1 LGDTKIKLLLL
12 LDAKGCRLMET
23 DAVFEPGAEK
33 IKVPGAVLIEG
44 LPGVGLVAK
53 AAVAYL
59 LVKLGGRR
67 ICRFYSP
74 FFPSV
79 GYVRD
84 GKVLPYFADFY
95 LVESPRPLI
104 LLYGNAQ
111 PSTYYGQHE
120 FCQRVIEVAAD
131 LGVSSV
137 ITLGG
142 YGKDQVSDPR
152 VIYLSSTSEESVRR
166 ALEKIDAVPYEGQI
180 VGAAGL
186 LILMAGG
193 LGMENMSLLIE
204 AGDMIPDYLATRR
217 GVEVLVKL
225 LDLDLEI
232 GDIYD
237 FSMAYEEAV
246 KTLES

>member
-1 LGDTKIKLLLL
+1 
-12 LDAKGCRLMET
+12 MET
-23 DAVFEPGAEK
+23 DAVFESGAEGLR
-33 IKVPGAVLIEG
+33 VPGAVLIEG

-79 GYVRD
+79 GYIRD
-84 GKVLPYFADFY
+84 GRILPFFADFY

-120 FCQRVIEVAAD
+120 FCQRIIEVAMD

-152 VIYLSSTSEESVRR
+152 VIYLSSTNEESIRR

-186 LILMAGG
+186 LILMAGER
-193 LGMENMSLLIE
+193 GMENLSLLIE
-204 AGDMIPDYLATRR
+204 AGDMIPDYLATKR
-217 GVEVLVKL
+217 GVEALVKL
-225 LDLDLEI
+225 LDLDLEV
-232 GDIYD
+232 GDVYD
-237 FSMAYEEAV
+237 FSVAYEEAV
-246 KTLES
+246 RTFEG

>member
-1 LGDTKIKLLLL
+1 
-12 LDAKGCRLMET
+12 MET
-23 DAVFEPGAEK
+23 DAVFEPDAENLR
-33 IKVPGAVLIEG
+33 VSGAVLIEG

-59 LVKLGGRR
+59 LMRLGGRR

-84 GKVLPYFADFY
+84 GRLLPYFADFY

-120 FCQRVIEVAAD
+120 FCQRIIEVAAD
-131 LGVSSV
+131 LGVSFV

-186 LILMAGG
+186 LILMAGE
-193 LGMENMSLLIE
+193 LGMENLSLLIE
-204 AGDMIPDYLATRR
+204 AGDMIPDYPAARR
-217 GVEVLVKL
+217 GVEALVKIL
-225 LDLDLEI
+225 NLDLEI

-237 FSMAYEEAV
+237 FSIAYEEAV
-246 KTLES
+246 KIFES

>member
-1 LGDTKIKLLLL
+1 
-12 LDAKGCRLMET
+12 MET

-33 IKVPGAVLIEG
+33 IRVPGAVLVEG

-59 LVKLGGRR
+59 LMKLGRRKR

-84 GKVLPYFADFY
+84 GRILPYFADFY
-95 LVESPRPLI
+95 LVESPRPMI

-120 FCQRVIEVAAD
+120 FCQRIIEVAAD

-152 VIYLSSTSEESVRR
+152 
-166 ALEKIDAVPYEGQI
+166 
-180 VGAAGL
+180 
-186 LILMAGG
+186 
-193 LGMENMSLLIE
+193 
-204 AGDMIPDYLATRR
+204 
-217 GVEVLVKL
+217 
-225 LDLDLEI
+225 
-232 GDIYD
+232 
-237 FSMAYEEAV
+237 
-246 KTLES
+246 